1 MEHNETSGTGGQHWL
16 ILSHCF
22 NMDGRAASQTIT
34 DKLPHLMARG
44 IEPVV
49 LSGISGS
56 HDERFL
62 HLQLLPWGPAGLRF
76 DMRHVVARHF
86 GRGFAYR
93 FLTLIISL
101 LLAPFIAL
109 ERLMFGLQNHASW
122 VFPATIRSLLLIRKY
137 KPTVI
142 YSTGGAYS
150 AHLAGYW
157 LKKLTGLPWIAEIH
171 DPMVIEGQTH
181 SRNARFME
189 KLEGIICKHA
199 DLAWWFTEGALEM
212 ARRRHP
218 ELEERGIVVLPG
230 AEPPQ
235 SEAAYRRGE
244 KMAICHFGSLADT
257 RSLLPVVLVF
267 DALFKKQPQWRS
279 FVQVHVYGG
288 KIDAAAMRAIEQNKL
303 QDVFISHGRLEFS
316 PETGRTGR
324 ERVVDLMYQ
333 ADCLLLVHGSIDDCR
348 EYIPSKLYE
357 YFWARRPVIAL
368 THENPQLD
376 KMVSERGGYVAPY
389 IDVAEAET
397 VIRQAILDWQADKLT
412 VTSLHPLGTE
422 QAVVKI
428 LEALTSL
435 GEVKRE

>member
-1 MEHNETSGTGGQHWL
+1 MNAQHERWL

-44 IEPVV
+44 IDPIV
-49 LSGISGS
+49 LSGVSGS
-56 HDERFL
+56 HDDRFM
-62 HLQLLPWGPAGLRF
+62 HLQLMPWGPAGLRF
-76 DMRHVVARHF
+76 DMRHVVAMRF
-86 GRGFAYR
+86 GRGVVYR
-93 FLTLIISL
+93 ILTLIISL
-101 LLAPFIAL
+101 LLAPFIVL

-122 VFPATIRSLLLIRKY
+122 VFPATVRSLLLIRKY

-171 DPMVIEGQTH
+171 DPMVIEGQTK
-181 SRNARFME
+181 SRNARFMA

-199 DLAWWFTEGALEM
+199 DLVWWFTDGALER

-218 ELEERGIVVLPG
+218 ELGERGIVVLPG
-230 AEPPQ
+230 AEPPR
-235 SEAAYRRGE
+235 SVATYKRGE
-244 KMAICHFGSLADT
+244 QMAICHFGSLATT
-257 RSLLPVVLVF
+257 RSLLPVVQALDAILGKEPELRPLV
-267 DALFKKQPQWRS
+267 R
-279 FVQVHVYGG
+279 VHVYGG
-288 KIDAAAMRAIEQNKL
+288 KIDAAAMRSIEQKNL

-368 THENPQLD
+368 THENP
-376 KMVSERGGYVAPY
+376 
-389 IDVAEAET
+389 
-397 VIRQAILDWQADKLT
+397 
-412 VTSLHPLGTE
+412 
-422 QAVVKI
+422 
-428 LEALTSL
+428 
-435 GEVKRE
+435 

>member
-1 MEHNETSGTGGQHWL
+1 MNAQHERWL

-44 IEPVV
+44 IDPIV
-49 LSGISGS
+49 LSGVSGS
-56 HDERFL
+56 HDDRFM
-62 HLQLLPWGPAGLRF
+62 HLQLMPWGPAGLRF
-76 DMRHVVARHF
+76 DMRHVVAMRF
-86 GRGFAYR
+86 GRGVVYR
-93 FLTLIISL
+93 ILTLIISL
-101 LLAPFIAL
+101 LLAPFIVL

-122 VFPATIRSLLLIRKY
+122 VFPATVRSLLLIRKY

-171 DPMVIEGQTH
+171 DPMVIEGQTK
-181 SRNARFME
+181 SRNARFMA

-199 DLAWWFTEGALEM
+199 DLVWWFTDGALER

-218 ELEERGIVVLPG
+218 ELGERGIVVLPG
-230 AEPPQ
+230 AEPPR
-235 SEAAYRRGE
+235 SVATYKRGE
-244 KMAICHFGSLADT
+244 QMAICHFGSLATT
-257 RSLLPVVLVF
+257 RSLLPVVQALDAILGKEPELRPLV
-267 DALFKKQPQWRS
+267 R
-279 FVQVHVYGG
+279 VHVYGG
-288 KIDAAAMRAIEQNKL
+288 KIDAAAMRSIEQKNL

-376 KMVSERGGYVAPY
+376 KMVGERGGYVAPY
-389 IDVAEAET
+389 IDASAAEAA
-397 VIRQAILDWQADKLT
+397 IRQAILDWQADRLT
-412 VTSLHPLGTE
+412 VTSLPPLNTK
-422 QAVVKI
+422 QAVEDI
-428 LEALTSL
+428 LGSFARLRD
-435 GEVKRE
+435 GGYR